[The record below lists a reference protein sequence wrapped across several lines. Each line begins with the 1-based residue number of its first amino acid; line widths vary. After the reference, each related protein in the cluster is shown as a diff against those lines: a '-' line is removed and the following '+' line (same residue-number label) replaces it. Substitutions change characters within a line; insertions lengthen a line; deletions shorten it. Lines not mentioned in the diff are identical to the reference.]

1 MPDSGCVVGW
11 YPDESAKGANT
22 LKPLVCKHLIASLAE
37 IIAKTALGY
46 PLDENE
52 HEIVETLSENYLTD
66 MHAKIR
72 AETDRR
78 EGRTVLR
85 VVNNGNA

>member
-11 YPDESAKGANT
+11 YPDESAKGDNT

-37 IIAKTALGY
+37 IISKRQLGY
-46 PLDENE
+46 PLDERE
-52 HEIVETLSENYLTD
+52 LEIVEKLADNYIADKLKK
-66 MHAKIR
+66 AR
-72 AETDRR
+72 AEADRR

-85 VVNNGNA
+85 VVGNEA